1 MNFRASQ
8 ANGFVRSEEGNIS
21 VSGNYSASGTNK
33 ILAVLSLC
41 TFFVGW
47 DSLITVPL
55 LPAMTG
61 DTGIPADFGALLV
74 SAYALAYLLSA
85 PLFGAI
91 SDWVGRKR
99 MIFSGMLVLGVGTAL
114 TGLGNSFSTLLL
126 FRAVTGIGAGMIEPG
141 VYALIGDRF
150 PYERRGRAIG
160 LVSGTL
166 IASTL
171 FGVPLGGYLAE
182 ISTWRYAFWIIGA
195 LALSASVAVYLAL
208 PNDRPEP
215 DSRQGVADSALRST
229 LGQFRAA
236 FSAAS
241 VLFALLAT
249 FLWFG
254 SLQGTFANIGIY
266 YSRYFDFTEAQN
278 GLILM
283 VAGLGSVIGGIA
295 GGRLAD
301 RFGKRAVV
309 GISSVIA
316 AASVFAL
323 TSVFTGL
330 LSAAVVVH
338 VVWATAFASG
348 FSALTALISELN
360 PEVRGTVLALNTSF
374 MFAGSMVF
382 TAASAVLLRTGG
394 FLLVGALS
402 AVAALL
408 VLPLT
413 LYLIRER
420 ATGGDSTN
428 AAEASPKQEQ
438 S

>member
-1 MNFRASQ
+1 
-8 ANGFVRSEEGNIS
+8 

-33 ILAVLSLC
+33 LLAVLALC

-47 DSLITVPL
+47 DSLVTVPL

-61 DTGIPADFGALLV
+61 DTGIPADLGALLV

-91 SDWVGRKR
+91 SDRVGRKG
-99 MIFSGMLVLGVGTAL
+99 MIFSGMVVLGIGTAL
-114 TGLGNSFSTLLL
+114 TGLGSSFSTLLL
-126 FRAVTGIGAGMIEPG
+126 FRAVTGVGAGMVEPG

-150 PYERRGRAIG
+150 PYERRGSAIG
-160 LVSGTL
+160 LVSGML

-171 FGVPLGGYLAE
+171 FGIPLGGYLAE
-182 ISTWRYAFWIIGA
+182 ISTWRYTFGIIGG
-195 LALSASVAVYLAL
+195 LALLASVAVYLAL
-208 PNDRPEP
+208 PADRPDP
-215 DSRQGVADSALRST
+215 NSRQGAAGSALRST
-229 LGQFRAA
+229 LGQFRTA

-254 SLQGTFANIGIY
+254 SLQGTFANAGIY

-283 VAGLGSVIGGIA
+283 VAGLGSVIGSMA

-301 RFGKRAVV
+301 RFGKRVVV
-309 GISSVIA
+309 GTSSVIA

-323 TSVFTGL
+323 TSLFTGIL
-330 LSAAVVVH
+330 PAAIVTH
-338 VVWATAFASG
+338 ILWATAFASG

-360 PEVRGTVLALNTSF
+360 PETRGTVLSLNTSF
-374 MFAGSMVF
+374 MFAGSLVF
-382 TAASAVLLRTGG
+382 TVTSAVLLRAGG
-394 FLLVGALS
+394 FPLVGALS
-402 AVAALL
+402 AGAALL

-420 ATGGDSTN
+420 AAGEDSTS
-428 AAEASPKQEQ
+428 AAQTSAKQEQ

>member
-1 MNFRASQ
+1 
-8 ANGFVRSEEGNIS
+8 

-33 ILAVLSLC
+33 LLAVLALC

-47 DSLITVPL
+47 DSLVTVPL
-55 LPAMTG
+55 LPAMTN
-61 DTGIPADFGALLV
+61 DTGIPADLGALLV

-85 PLFGAI
+85 PIFGAI
-91 SDWVGRKR
+91 SDRVGRKG
-99 MIFSGMLVLGVGTAL
+99 MIFSGMVVLGVGTAL
-114 TGLGNSFSTLLL
+114 TGLGSSFSTLLL
-126 FRAVTGIGAGMIEPG
+126 FRAVTGIGAGMVEPG

-160 LVSGTL
+160 VVSGML
-166 IASTL
+166 IASTI

-182 ISTWRYAFWIIGA
+182 ISTWRYTFWIIGG
-195 LALSASVAVYLAL
+195 LALVASVAVYIAL
-208 PNDRPEP
+208 PTDRPQL
-215 DSRQGVADSALRST
+215 DSRHGAASSALRST
-229 LGQFRAA
+229 LGQFRLA
-236 FSAAS
+236 FSATS
-241 VLFALLAT
+241 VLVALLAT

-254 SLQGTFANIGIY
+254 SLQGTFANAGIY
-266 YSRYFDFTEAQN
+266 YSRYFGFTEAQN

-283 VAGLGSVIGGIA
+283 VAGLGSVIGSMA

-301 RFGKRAVV
+301 RFGKRVVV

-316 AASVFAL
+316 AAGVFAL
-323 TSVFTGL
+323 TNVFTGAL
-330 LSAAVVVH
+330 PAAVVVH

-348 FSALTALISELN
+348 FSALTALVSELN
-360 PEVRGTVLALNTSF
+360 PEARGTVLALNTSF
-374 MFAGSMVF
+374 MFAGSLVF
-382 TAASAVLLRTGG
+382 TAASAVLLRAGG
-394 FLLVGALS
+394 FPLVGALS

-420 ATGGDSTN
+420 APGGDSMS
-428 AAEASPKQEQ
+428 AAETSLKQER

>member
-1 MNFRASQ
+1 M
-8 ANGFVRSEEGNIS
+8 
-21 VSGNYSASGTNK
+21 
-33 ILAVLSLC
+33 C

-61 DTGIPADFGALLV
+61 DTGIPVGLGALLV

-85 PLFGAI
+85 PVFGAI
-91 SDWVGRKR
+91 LAPDPVGG
-99 MIFSGMLVLGVGTAL
+99 MIFSGMVVLGIGTAL
-114 TGLGNSFSTLLL
+114 TGLGGSFSTLLL
-126 FRAVTGIGAGMIEPG
+126 FRAVTGIGAGMVEPG

-160 LVSGTL
+160 LVSGML

-182 ISTWRYAFWIIGA
+182 VSTWRYTFWIIGG
-195 LALSASVAVYLAL
+195 LAFLASAAVYLAL
-208 PNDRPEP
+208 PADRPESY
-215 DSRQGVADSALRST
+215 SRQGAAGSALRST
-229 LGQFRAA
+229 LGQFRTA

-249 FLWFG
+249 FLWYG
-254 SLQGTFANIGIY
+254 SLQGTFANAGIY
-266 YSRYFDFTEAQN
+266 YSRYFGFTEAQN
-278 GLILM
+278 GLVLM
-283 VAGLGSVIGGIA
+283 VAGLASVIGSIV

-301 RFGKRAVV
+301 RFGKRTVV

-316 AASVFAL
+316 A
-323 TSVFTGL
+323 TSVFVLTSIVTGTL
-330 LSAAVVVH
+330 PAAIIVH

-348 FSALTALISELN
+348 FSALTALVSELN
-360 PEVRGTVLALNTSF
+360 PEARGTVLALNTSF
-374 MFAGSMVF
+374 MFAGSLVF
-382 TAASAVLLRTGG
+382 TAASAVLLRAGG
-394 FLLVGALS
+394 FPLVGALS

-413 LYLIRER
+413 LYLIKKNV
-420 ATGGDSTN
+420 ASKSSTGTPETSF
-428 AAEASPKQEQ
+428 KQER

>member
-1 MNFRASQ
+1 M
-8 ANGFVRSEEGNIS
+8 SET
-21 VSGNYSASGTNK
+21 YSASGTNK
-33 ILAVLSLC
+33 LLTVLAVC

-61 DTGIPADFGALLV
+61 DTGIPADLGALLV

-85 PLFGAI
+85 PVFGAI
-91 SDWVGRKR
+91 SDRVGRKG
-99 MIFSGMLVLGVGTAL
+99 MIFSGMVVLGIGTAL
-114 TGLGNSFSTLLL
+114 TGLGSGFSTLLL
-126 FRAVTGIGAGMIEPG
+126 FRVVTGVGAGMVEPG

-150 PYERRGRAIG
+150 PYERRGGAIG
-160 LVSGTL
+160 LVSGML

-182 ISTWRYAFWIIGA
+182 ISTWRYAFWIIGG
-195 LALSASVAVYLAL
+195 LALLASVVVYLVL
-208 PNDRPEP
+208 PADRPDP
-215 DSRQGVADSALRST
+215 GSRRGAAHSTLRST

-241 VLFALLAT
+241 VFFALLAT

-254 SLQGTFANIGIY
+254 GLQGTFANAGIY
-266 YSRYFDFTEAQN
+266 YSRFFGFTEAQN
-278 GLILM
+278 GLVLM
-283 VAGLGSVIGGIA
+283 VAGLGSVIGSIV

-301 RFGKRAVV
+301 RFGKRAV
-309 GISSVIA
+309 IATSSVIA

-323 TSVFTGL
+323 TSLFTGTL
-330 LSAAVVVH
+330 PAAVVVH
-338 VVWATAFASG
+338 ILWATAFASG
-348 FSALTALISELN
+348 FSALTALVSELN
-360 PEVRGTVLALNTSF
+360 PEARGMVLALSTSF
-374 MFAGSMVF
+374 MFAGSLVF
-382 TAASAVLLRTGG
+382 TAASAVLLRAGG
-394 FLLVGALS
+394 FPLVGGLS

-413 LYLIRER
+413 LYLVRER
-420 ATGGDSTN
+420 ATGGDSASSAQT
-428 AAEASPKQEQ
+428 SPKQEQ